1 MLRAGTR
8 RSGSPGSK
16 GRSCR
21 VSASTNARGLAKL
34 MEKGFA
40 KFLNDLIGK
49 SVGNVKAIFEGTTV
63 NVRGT

>member
-1 MLRAGTR
+1 
-8 RSGSPGSK
+8 
-16 GRSCR
+16 
-21 VSASTNARGLAKL
+21 